1 MPAGPCCCGRQLPQ
15 LGDALQS
22 LAMDFQGGKPP
33 GRSLTSP
40 SAQRAANRIQ
50 ARALAAGSG
59 GGERY
64 FLREWAGKGGS
75 GRGVCFGISAAI
87 SSSSNQPGSCQRCPP
102 AALGTLFGLEA
113 PGCARNKTPCPLR
126 GPSTSLHSSDNSSPV
141 LLTLAA
147 FPKFWL
153 LPKSPLHQAADL
165 GRPAWLSHPI
175 VSRPGLSAGHRA
187 PRRTFWAPELGTRR
201 GEVPGRPF
209 GGGCW
214 GHEQPG

>member
-1 MPAGPCCCGRQLPQ
+1 MRQTGSRLARLLRGQVAGNAIF
-15 LGDALQS
+15 LGNGQEKGDPGGGFVLGFQLQS
-22 LAMDFQGGKPP
+22 PARPT
-33 GRSLTSP
+33 SLG
-40 SAQRAANRIQ
+40 
-50 ARALAAGSG
+50 L
-59 GGERY
+59 
-64 FLREWAGKGGS
+64 
-75 GRGVCFGISAAI
+75 VSAALLW
-87 SSSSNQPGSCQRCPP
+87 RW
-102 AALGTLFGLEA
+102 GLCLA
-113 PGCARNKTPCPLR
+113 WKPPGCARNKTPCPLR

-201 GEVPGRPF
+201 GEVPVRPF